1 MGRLYKIKLD
11 RGSTRRIITTN
22 WQKLNSIATS
32 NALYFLNLILPT
44 EKKLQDLKINIIS
57 LIKIGFGKN
66 IKVLGD
72 VRLNKRV
79 RYLPRKKKFNRV
91 KQN

>member
-1 MGRLYKIKLD
+1 MHKIKSG
-11 RGSTRRIITTN
+11 RKSTKKIITTN

-32 NALYFLNLILPT
+32 NAFYFLNLILLT

-66 IKVLGD
+66 IKLLND
-72 VRLNKRV
+72 MRLNKRV